1 MIRARAKERECE
13 TIQFNAG
20 CDNDI
25 VIIIMIIDD
34 TISDALIV
42 TQKSGQIE
50 FVVFLFRSDSLRRA
64 FAAVVEV
71 SNNIERQ
78 IRLSW
83 SNNINMNDEW

>member
-1 MIRARAKERECE
+1 
-13 TIQFNAG
+13 
-20 CDNDI
+20 
-25 VIIIMIIDD
+25 MIIDD

-71 SNNIERQ
+71 NNNIERQ
-78 IRLSW
+78 IRLS
-83 SNNINMNDEW
+83 